1 MRHRKITIYFTDGTD
16 RTMVI
21 DDVNGVRYDRDDLGQ
36 VAVVKFGRTD
46 GTRWREFTAIPLHSI
61 KCWDS
66 HA

>member
-1 MRHRKITIYFTDGTD
+1 MNHRKITIQFTDGTE
-16 RTMVI
+16 RTLVI

-46 GTRWREFTAIPLHSI
+46 RTRWRECTAIPLHNI

-66 HA
+66 HE